1 MTDREKPDWY
11 PDPTGRFHLRY
22 WSGQDWTSHVSDS
35 SGNRSIDNG
44 SLDVVRN
51 ASVGRADVTSQAGF
65 ARPRKMALILVMAI
79 VVLAGVV
86 AATVLTSADDEILS
100 VADGTTTVEALRR
113 VYTTTI
119 APSTTPP
126 PETTARRTTTT
137 IRRVTTTTQRQY
149 STSSAQRYG
158 QNSYLDLL
166 HDSCASGNNSACD
179 DLYWDSAVGSDYEEF
194 GRTCGGRRTSAAGN
208 CSGSSDYGSIASDYE
223 IALFTWSSLS
233 YSEQQDICAL
243 WLYSDDYEL
252 INLLVATQVPYGVA
266 VELVDLMWTVC

>member
-1 MTDREKPDWY
+1 MADGKGPDWY

-35 SGNRSIDNG
+35 SGNRSIDNY
-44 SLDVVRN
+44 SLN
-51 ASVGRADVTSQAGF
+51 LPSNTPIGRADETTQASA
-65 ARPRKMALILVMAI
+65 ARPRKVALFA
-79 VVLAGVV
+79 VLATVVAAGVI
-86 AATVLTSADDEILS
+86 AATVLTSADDEILP
-100 VADGTTTVEALRR
+100 VADGTTTAEAARR

-119 APSTTPP
+119 APSTTRP
-126 PETTARRTTTT
+126 PETTVRRTTTT

-158 QNSYLDLL
+158 QNSYLDSLY
-166 HDSCASGNNSACD
+166 DSCASGNNSACD
-179 DLYWDSAVGSDYEEF
+179 DLYWDSAVGSDYEDF

-208 CSGSSDYGSIASDYE
+208 CSGASDYGSITSDYE
-223 IALFTWSSLS
+223 IALLTWSSLS
-233 YSEQQDICAL
+233 YSEQQDICEL
-243 WLYSDDYEL
+243 WLYSDDYDL